1 MTCDVTDAVMMSS
14 SHQVSRL
21 QNINYC

>member
-1 MTCDVTDAVMMSS
+1 MTRDVTDAVMMSS